1 MLSFYQL
8 ITSDT
13 AKQTGSFCCSM
24 YLQRHMIFQLTHLP
38 SRVAHSP
45 PCLVARLVS
54 SGNLGRELKP
64 RAELAATPVQVELF
78 GGLPVVDEDIII
90 SESELVI
97 KTYFTLLLK

>member
-1 MLSFYQL
+1 
-8 ITSDT
+8 
-13 AKQTGSFCCSM
+13 
-24 YLQRHMIFQLTHLP
+24 MIFQLTHLP

-97 KTYFTLLLK
+97 KTCFTLLLK